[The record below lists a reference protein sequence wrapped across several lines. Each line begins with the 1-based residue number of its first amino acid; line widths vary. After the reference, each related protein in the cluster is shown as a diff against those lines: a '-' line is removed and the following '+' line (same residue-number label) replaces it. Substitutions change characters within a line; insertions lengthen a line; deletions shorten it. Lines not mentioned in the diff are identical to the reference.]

1 MPFFLRILLT
11 RHEPVRDLTEH
22 AKSAVGATVA
32 VLAIGALAYVTS
44 LPLLLAP
51 LGATAVILFGYP
63 GGALAQPINVLGA
76 YLLATIIGVTMAVM
90 FPGDWWM
97 TAPAVGFSVFA
108 MQTLR
113 ITHPPAG
120 AIPVLAMQIQGHG
133 VTLFLTLLLGC
144 VGMLAIALVVH
155 YLPPRRVY
163 PAPKPGLPVQTPVG
177 KRPS

>member
-1 MPFFLRILLT
+1 MPPLLRILLT

-22 AKSAVGATVA
+22 AKSAIGATVA
-32 VLAIGALAYVTS
+32 ILAIGALAYATS

-63 GGALAQPINVLGA
+63 GSALAQPINVFGA
-76 YLLATIIGVTMAVM
+76 YLLATIIGVTTAVV
-90 FPGDWWM
+90 FPGDWLM
-97 TAPAVGFSVFA
+97 TAPAVGLSLFA
-108 MQTLR
+108 MQSLR

-120 AIPVLAMQIQGHG
+120 AIPVLALQMTGHG
-133 VTLFLTLLLGC
+133 VTLFMTLLIGC
-144 VGMLAIALVVH
+144 LGMLAIALVVH

-177 KRPS
+177 KQTP